1 MIKIHK
7 NFKLNSNNYNKQELV
22 SFASNNLACNVSS
35 MPDLSNL
42 ILEIFNDESFISC
55 KTSGSTGK
63 PKVIRLEKQS
73 LVNSACMTGTYFNL
87 LPGHS
92 AVSFLP
98 MNFIAGKMML
108 VRAMV
113 LGLDLSIFTPT
124 SNPSDLIDKK
134 YFFSA
139 MTPMQANNSIA
150 KLKYINTLI
159 LGGSEVSTILR
170 SKILSQID
178 SYYETYGMTETAT
191 HIAVKKI
198 SKNNQ
203 DINQFSA
210 LSGVSISTNKNN
222 CLVIDAPHLTK
233 DKIVTNDIVEIRSS
247 NNFSI
252 IGRIDNIINSAG
264 IKLIPEKI
272 ENKLSTF
279 ISKNFIISS
288 LKDELLGNKLILI
301 IESKKYKLN
310 NDIFKYLTKF
320 EVPKQVYFINK
331 FTYTRTNKID
341 RVKTLETIN

>member
-124 SNPSDLIDKK
+124 SNPSDQIDKK
-134 YFFSA
+134 YFSTEHKTEYAQTDKSYSKHHFCAKFFSK
-139 MTPMQANNSIA
+139 PIH
-150 KLKYINTLI
+150 
-159 LGGSEVSTILR
+159 R
-170 SKILSQID
+170 
-178 SYYETYGMTETAT
+178 
-191 HIAVKKI
+191 KK
-198 SKNNQ
+198 
-203 DINQFSA
+203 
-210 LSGVSISTNKNN
+210 T
-222 CLVIDAPHLTK
+222 
-233 DKIVTNDIVEIRSS
+233 
-247 NNFSI
+247 
-252 IGRIDNIINSAG
+252 
-264 IKLIPEKI
+264 
-272 ENKLSTF
+272 
-279 ISKNFIISS
+279 
-288 LKDELLGNKLILI
+288 
-301 IESKKYKLN
+301 
-310 NDIFKYLTKF
+310 
-320 EVPKQVYFINK
+320 
-331 FTYTRTNKID
+331 
-341 RVKTLETIN
+341 